1 MIRRGKTTRYKEAMV
16 PIDAVQICQV
26 IDRILVGKKDN

>member
-16 PIDAVQICQV
+16 PIIDADIQV